1 MQNHAS
7 LKLYLQR
14 PVETEGRL
22 QSRSKL
28 RFRTLFNVL
37 APGGLIEER
46 FKILQHYSCASSDT
60 VQRIALSEM

>member
-14 PVETEGRL
+14 PVETEG
-22 QSRSKL
+22 RSKL

-60 VQRIALSEM
+60 VQRLALSEM